1 MAIVSFTVGSVNY
14 NAATA
19 SAQNQDEVLSLI
31 GVETL
36 QRIFATSA
44 DIEPVKTL
52 VPMMMTLPQGV
63 KRRVSEILCAKLFVA
78 GNDKVTVTV
87 HDFECRMV
95 EWNQVLSEL
104 MIRNFADFF
113 TWLASVREEETQ
125 TANS

>member
-1 MAIVSFTVGSVNY
+1 MAVISFTVGSITY

-19 SAQNQDEVLSLI
+19 SAQNQDEILSLI
-31 GVETL
+31 SVETMR
-36 QRIFATSA
+36 QVFASSA
-44 DIEPVKTL
+44 TIEPVKTL

-78 GNDKVTVTV
+78 GNDKTTVTV

-104 MIRNFADFF
+104 MIGNFADFF
-113 TWLASVREEETQ
+113 TWLANVREEESQ

>member
-1 MAIVSFTVGSVNY
+1 MAILSFTVGSVSY

-19 SAQNQDEVLSLI
+19 SAQDQDEILSLI

-36 QRIFATSA
+36 RNIYTASKDTPPA
-44 DIEPVKTL
+44 KTL
-52 VPMMMTLPQGV
+52 VPMLMTLPQSV
-63 KRRVSEILCAKLFVA
+63 KRRVAELLCAKLFVA
-78 GNDKVTVTV
+78 GDDKVKVSV
-87 HDFECRMV
+87 RDFECRMV

-104 MIRNFADFF
+104 MTGNFADFF